1 MIEIRALKSASQ
13 KNMSPAALAALLAE
27 SDMALGLPCIVDS
40 VGEAVRLLDLT
51 DRQCA
56 ALQDTLSRGGVWKGQ
71 DRSGT
76 VAAKG
81 NRVAVRLATEAC

>member
-56 ALQDTLSRGGVWKGQ
+56 ALQDTLSRGGMWKGQ
-71 DRSGT
+71 
-76 VAAKG
+76 AAEQP
-81 NRVAVRLATEAC
+81 VAVRSAAKEAC